1 MRGEIFL
8 LRMEKQFRLIIV
20 SREEWGI
27 LGKEIS
33 PLIIIEWIYFVSQ
46 LENIYIYI
54 WIVTIFTI
62 SFLHEENLSLAMYCR
77 RKKKQAKRS
86 AVKV

>member
-20 SREEWGI
+20 SREEWG
-27 LGKEIS
+27 KEIS

-46 LENIYIYI
+46 LENIYIYMDCYNFYD
-54 WIVTIFTI
+54 IFSSRRKFIPRYVLPAKKEISETI
-62 SFLHEENLSLAMYCR
+62 SC
-77 RKKKQAKRS
+77 
-86 AVKV
+86 

>member
-20 SREEWGI
+20 SREEW
-27 LGKEIS
+27 GKEIS

-54 WIVTIFTI
+54 CIVTIFIFSSRRKFIPRYVLPAKKEISKTI
-62 SFLHEENLSLAMYCR
+62 SC
-77 RKKKQAKRS
+77 
-86 AVKV
+86 

>member
-27 LGKEIS
+27 LEKEIS
-33 PLIIIEWIYFVSQ
+33 PLIIIEWIYCVYQ
-46 LENIYIYI
+46 LENIYIYMDCYNFYD
-54 WIVTIFTI
+54 IFSSRRKFIPRYVLPAKKEISETI
-62 SFLHEENLSLAMYCR
+62 SC
-77 RKKKQAKRS
+77 
-86 AVKV
+86 

>member
-46 LENIYIYI
+46 LENIYIYGLLQFLRHLF
-54 WIVTIFTI
+54 FTKKI
-62 SFLHEENLSLAMYCR
+62 YPSLCIAGE
-77 RKKKQAKRS
+77 KRN
-86 AVKV
+86 K